1 MVIPALGGFEND
13 QNATIIIVFMNKL
26 TPTAKTEFEQLLPKI
41 NATIEFWTFIELLVC
56 PFDHYLVPK
65 HSIMTEKEID
75 RVFPREPIR
84 SSVFASMPTFSHDI
98 VVKWLGGKPKEIIKI
113 EGTNLVIGG
122 PLTTYRI
129 VKTIRGLPQ

>member
-1 MVIPALGGFEND
+1 
-13 QNATIIIVFMNKL
+13 
-26 TPTAKTEFEQLLPKI
+26 
-41 NATIEFWTFIELLVC
+41 
-56 PFDHYLVPK
+56 
-65 HSIMTEKEID
+65 MTEKEID